1 MQFGNRLRAVAL
13 AFVVPFAI
21 VACGGGGGGGTPTSV
36 LPATTYTA
44 QTPTA
49 AQKGGQLVYSD
60 WEAVNNLF
68 GFSSSAAT
76 ISQATTMLW
85 LSLWTYDPTNVPVP
99 DLVAQ
104 VPATDNGGIKVIDAT
119 HMDMTVTLKSGLKW
133 SDGSPL
139 TSDDVIF
146 TWQAICDPAA
156 GYPSTAGYDHV
167 VSIDKVSDTVTTWHF
182 GPESTKSATVA
193 GQPAYRCG
201 LTAPLDS
208 GIYAPYLLLN
218 MSVFP
223 KAVLGGIAHADWA
236 KSDYF
241 NVKPTVT
248 SGPYM
253 VQSFTPGNAAQ
264 LVMVPNTHYADGRSS
279 AKVFNHAPYL
289 DKVIYKIYGTK
300 PSQIAGLAAGDTDLG
315 LDLIAADLPA
325 LQAINGYKTVAITGL
340 LDEFLT
346 FNVAKNMKGCPA
358 PYDQTKCGTNTIF
371 VGDKVL
377 RQAINLAIDKAAI
390 NKNLVGNVGVP
401 MNGPL
406 LSTFKPWAD
415 TTLATF
421 TRDVTKANSLLD
433 GDGWVKGSD
442 GIRTKNGKRLA
453 FHITT
458 TAGNKQR
465 ASEVELIANNLK
477 DIGADVPSSPDT
489 GTNVFDSFNTG
500 GIFATGQYDV
510 ALFANNWAP
519 DPDSFASYVAVNQIP
534 SPTNQSGGNWGHA
547 NDPALDALFAQ
558 GANTLDIAQRT
569 TLYNQAQAEWLDY
582 APTVQLYERPDVFT
596 YNSNFSNF
604 AGSANNALAIWNMAD
619 WFNTKGKS

>member
-21 VACGGGGGGGTPTSV
+21 VACGGGGGGTTPVSV
-36 LPATTYTA
+36 LPSTTYTA
-44 QTPTA
+44 LPGVQ
-49 AQKGGQLVYSD
+49 GGKLVYSD

-68 GFSSSAAT
+68 GFSSTAAT
-76 ISQATTMLW
+76 VQQAATMLW
-85 LSLWTYDPTNVPVP
+85 LSLWTFDPTNVPVP
-99 DLVAQ
+99 DLASEI
-104 VPATDNGGIKVIDAT
+104 PATDNGGVKVIDST
-119 HMDMTVTLKSGLKW
+119 HMDVTINLKPGLKW

-139 TSDDVIF
+139 TVDDLIF
-146 TWQAICDPAA
+146 TWTAICDPNA
-156 GYPSTAGYDHV
+156 GYPSTAGYDHI
-167 VSIDKVSDTVTTWHF
+167 VSIERKSDTQAIEHF

-208 GIYAPYLLLN
+208 GIYAPYLLLGTQIYPK
-218 MSVFP
+218 SVLS
-223 KAVLGGIAHADWA
+223 KIATSEWA
-236 KSDYF
+236 KADYF

-253 VQSFTPGNAAQ
+253 VSSFTPGNAAQ
-264 LVMVPNTHYADGRSS
+264 VVMVPNPNYAAGRSG

-289 DKVIYKIYGTK
+289 DQVIYKIYGTK

-346 FNVAKNMKGCPA
+346 FNQGKNMKGCPA

-371 VGDKVL
+371 TGDKVL

-421 TRDVTKANSLLD
+421 TRDTTKANSLLD
-433 GDGWVKGSD
+433 SDGWVKGSD
-442 GIRTKNGKRLA
+442 GIRTKNGRRLA

-489 GTNVFDSFNTG
+489 FSNVFDPYTTG
-500 GIFATGQYDV
+500 GIFASGQYDV
-510 ALFANNWAP
+510 SLFANNWQP
-519 DPDSFASYVAVNQIP
+519 DPDSFASYVAANQIP
-534 SPTNQSGGNWGHA
+534 SAANPSGGNWGHA
-547 NDPALDALFAQ
+547 NDPALDALFQQ
-558 GANTLDIAQRT
+558 GANTLDIAKRT
-569 TLYNQAQAEWLDY
+569 TLYNQAQAEWVDY

-596 YNSNFSNF
+596 YSSNFGNF
-604 AGSANNALAIWNMAD
+604 SGSANAALAIWNMVD

>member
-21 VACGGGGGGGTPTSV
+21 VACGGGGGSTTPTSV

-44 QTPTA
+44 LTPTA

-85 LSLWTYDPTNVPVP
+85 LSLWNYDPTNVPVP
-99 DLVAQ
+99 DLVSQ

-167 VSIDKVSDTVTTWHF
+167 ASIDKVSDTVTVWHF
-182 GPESTKSATVA
+182 GPEATKSATVA

-223 KAVLGGIAHADWA
+223 KVALGNIAHADWA

-241 NVKPTVT
+241 NTKPTVT

-264 LVMVPNTHYADGRSS
+264 VVMVPNTHYADGRSG
-279 AKVFNHAPYL
+279 ATVFNHAPYL

-358 PYDQTKCGTNTIF
+358 PYDQTKCGVNTVF
-371 VGDKVL
+371 NGDKVL

-421 TRDVTKANSLLD
+421 TRDVAKANSLLD

-442 GIRTKNGKRLA
+442 GIRVKNGKKLH
-453 FHITT
+453 FTITT

-489 GTNVFDSFNTG
+489 ATNVFDSFNTG
-500 GIFATGQYDV
+500 GLFATGQYDV
-510 ALFANNWAP
+510 SLFANNWAP
-519 DPDSFASYVAVNQIP
+519 DPDSFASYVAANQIP

-547 NDPALDALFAQ
+547 NDPALDALFAS
-558 GANTLDIAQRT
+558 GANTLDIAKRT

-596 YNSNFSNF
+596 YSSNFANF

>member
-1 MQFGNRLRAVAL
+1 MRLRNPLRAVAL
-13 AFVVPFAI
+13 TFLVPLAI
-21 VACGGGGGGGTPTSV
+21 AACGPGSGGGSVSV
-36 LPATTYTA
+36 LPSSSYTA
-44 QTPTA
+44 KPGV
-49 AQKGGQLVYSD
+49 KGGQLVYSD

-68 GFSSSAAT
+68 GFSSSAQT

-99 DLVAQ
+99 DLVSQ
-104 VPATDNGGIKVIDAT
+104 VPATDNGGIKVIDTT

-146 TWQAICDPAA
+146 TWKAICDPAA
-156 GYPSTAGYDHV
+156 GFPNTAGYDHV
-167 VSIDKVSDTVTTWHF
+167 VSIDKTSDTTTVWHF
-182 GPESTKSATVA
+182 GPELTKSATDSTGA
-193 GQPAYRCG
+193 ATYRCG
-201 LTAPLDS
+201 LTTPLQS
-208 GIYAPYLLLN
+208 GIYAPYLLLAEQI
-218 MSVFP
+218 FP
-223 KAVLGGIAHADWA
+223 KSALGNIAHADWA

-264 LVMVPNTHYADGRSS
+264 VVMVPNTHYADGRSG

-315 LDLIAADLPA
+315 LDLIANDLPA
-325 LQAINGYKTVAITGL
+325 LQGISGYKTVAITGL

-346 FNVAKNMKGCPA
+346 FNQGKNMKGCAA

-371 VGDKVL
+371 VGDKLL
-377 RQAINLAIDKAAI
+377 RQAINLAIDKVAI
-390 NKNLVGNVGVP
+390 NTNLVHNAGVP

-415 TTLATF
+415 TTLAKF
-421 TRDVTKANSLLD
+421 TRDVAKANSLLD
-433 GDGWVKGSD
+433 SDGWVKGSD

-547 NDPALDALFAQ
+547 NDPALDALFQQ
-558 GANTLDIAQRT
+558 GANSLDITKRIS
-569 TLYNQAQAEWLDY
+569 LYNQAQAEWVDN

-596 YNSNFSNF
+596 YSSNFANF